1 MEHET
6 SMRLAEL
13 LHALALEVGGRVAA
27 RVSGNRSVVSDTESE
42 HLLAGTVSWWPQG
55 GSVEAGAGTL
65 VASFEELAGGG
76 LRVRLDG
83 EAPYRLVAAAL
94 RLMT

>member
-13 LHALALEVGGRVAA
+13 LHALALEVSGRVTA
-27 RVSGNRSVVSDTESE
+27 RVSGNRSVVSDTELE

-55 GSVEAGAGTL
+55 SPDAGAGTL

-76 LRVRLDG
+76 LRVQLNG